1 MKWLF
6 LSVLFTII
14 SWLFQPAP
22 KSQQSGL
29 APKISPE
36 TQSTYADHTLWQF
49 LLQQHVN
56 DEGQVDYQGFL
67 KNRQILES
75 YLNILEG
82 NQPTSKWPKNEQ
94 LAYYINLYNA
104 HTVLL
109 ILDNYPTESIK
120 KIKNPWGQ
128 KLIPLHDDTISLGD
142 LEHNIL
148 RKMGEPRIH
157 FAINCA
163 SASCPKL
170 SNKAYLANGLD
181 NQLNKATK
189 SFIASERNQISEG
202 QLNLS
207 KIFKW
212 YKKDFLDGD
221 IRTFIKNYSK
231 IDISANADIDYLDY
245 DWSLN
250 GN

>member
-1 MKWLF
+1 MKWLYIT
-6 LSVLFTII
+6 VLFILVSWTLQTLSLERDSETIENI
-14 SWLFQPAP
+14 IPQD
-22 KSQQSGL
+22 KSNY
-29 APKISPE
+29 P
-36 TQSTYADHTLWQF
+36 DHTLWQF
-49 LLQQHVN
+49 LLHQHVDN
-56 DEGQVDYQGFL
+56 EGLVYYQGFL
-67 KNRQILES
+67 TDKKILKGYLKILEDD
-75 YLNILEG
+75 
-82 NQPTSKWPKNEQ
+82 QPTKQWTKNEK

-104 HTVLL
+104 YTVLL
-109 ILDNYPTESIK
+109 IIDNYPTESIK

-128 KLIPLHDDTISLGD
+128 KLIPLHGDRISLGD

-170 SNKAYLANGLD
+170 SNTAYLANELD
-181 NQLNKATK
+181 NQLEEATK
-189 SFIASERNQISEG
+189 AFISEKNEISED
-202 QLNLS
+202 QLILS

-221 IRTFIKNYSK
+221 IRAFINNHTEVH
-231 IDISANADIDYLDY
+231 ISSGSDIDYLDY